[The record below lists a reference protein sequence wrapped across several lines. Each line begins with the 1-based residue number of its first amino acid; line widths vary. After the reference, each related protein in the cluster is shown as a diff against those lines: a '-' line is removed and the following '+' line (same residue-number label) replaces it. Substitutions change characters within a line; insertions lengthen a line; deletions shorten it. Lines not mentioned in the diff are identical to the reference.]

1 MGLNLYD
8 YHGFQPKRGYA
19 YAYATQSTYKVS
31 SQFDNSVF
39 LTILDPIK
47 ELEGAP
53 QKP

>member
-1 MGLNLYD
+1 MRTLLKKP
-8 YHGFQPKRGYA
+8 QILICTA
-19 YAYATQSTYKVS
+19 YCTAVS